1 MYNVASF
8 TKRIQFC
15 EISTEASDS
24 DDGQQVVFLFVR
36 KSVDDPNM
44 IGILSTAHAWSL
56 ETRKQC
62 DNNKVKLNF

>member
-1 MYNVASF
+1 MLLLSPKGFHFAKYLQ
-8 TKRIQFC
+8 KRV
-15 EISTEASDS
+15 IS
-24 DDGQQVVFLFVR
+24 DGQQVVFLFVR

-56 ETRKQC
+56 ETRKQF